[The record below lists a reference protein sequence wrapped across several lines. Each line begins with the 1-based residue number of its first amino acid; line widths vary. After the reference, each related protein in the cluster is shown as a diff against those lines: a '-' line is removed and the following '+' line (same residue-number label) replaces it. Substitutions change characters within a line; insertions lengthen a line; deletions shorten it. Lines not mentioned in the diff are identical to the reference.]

1 MRGGESM
8 EKERILSDLYTKIRI
23 VNENG
28 VTVAVITDYEC
39 DAVADGYTVVLTPKY
54 GVSP

>member
-1 MRGGESM
+1 M

-54 GVSP
+54 GD